1 MSALRLQ
8 SKSLQVDSR
17 ESVDAEQLDTARFA
31 HDLNNLLTV
40 IIGAVEALA
49 DDLPSGSVNQ
59 NLALVSLRAAECSA
73 GLVRR
78 LLDAAKQT
86 EDAPQVVDCAEV
98 VASLRPLT
106 ANLLAEGVILSASAP
121 PYPLACVA
129 DEAELQSALLNL
141 CINARDAMPR
151 GGAIVLRAD
160 CRWLEGASAD
170 DLNLT
175 AGSYVV
181 FTVSDTGA
189 GMSPQTLK
197 RALEPYF
204 TTKGDAGTGLGL
216 SNVEAFARQLGGGI
230 SIASRLDFGTTVQL
244 YLPRAQAQTMS
255 PVALPR
261 PANGDARLIDLQSQR
276 NPS

>member
-8 SKSLQVDSR
+8 SKSPQNDPA
-17 ESVDAEQLDTARFA
+17 ESAETEQFDNVRFA

-40 IIGAVEALA
+40 VVGAVEALA
-49 DDLPSGSVNQ
+49 DDLPAGSVNQ

-73 GLVRR
+73 ALVRR
-78 LLDAAKQT
+78 LLDAARDT
-86 EDAPQVVDCAEV
+86 EQAPQIVDCAEMI
-98 VASLRPLT
+98 AALGPLT
-106 ANLLAEGVILSASAP
+106 TNLLAEGVVLSASAP

-160 CRWLEGASAD
+160 CRWLEGAPAD
-170 DLNLT
+170 DLGLT
-175 AGSYVV
+175 IGSYVV

-189 GMSPQTLK
+189 GMTPQTLK

-216 SNVEAFARQLGGGI
+216 SNVEAFARKLGGGV
-230 SIASRLDFGTTVQL
+230 SIDSRLDFGTTVRI
-244 YLPRAQAQTMS
+244 YLPRAQA
-255 PVALPR
+255 PAAVALAR

-276 NPS
+276 NPA